1 MVGLV
6 ASSVLGT
13 VFAKLANQKPIFWD
27 LIPIMVSITSER
39 FRNSVNNRI
48 CESHLSEFPT
58 TVSSGVA
65 AAAWHLDD
73 RVGPPI
79 DRGAEPAC
87 QSLRTHGPSRAQVR
101 QHHLHFSH
109 AEIPAHLDHPPPDA
123 PPSCRFTALPP
134 DWMHDTM
141 ASEEEHRKKRR
152 KTAASVAGATEAEK
166 FDVECANRGD
176 DSDSQESWHFITKR
190 DISSSSSSSAISS
203 TNAPYARWCHATNG
217 GAHSWDDTKLKCF
230 LSETE
235 RKDEEL
241 VRTLV
246 RGTALTSRLHPLIFE
261 TSNEKDSD
269 LIHLRSLPYLEQLQ
283 QGQDRRA
290 EYRNLSTAQKRI
302 VGVGVRD
309 IFLAGNALE
318 DSKSML
324 DRLAPVLDDGAGSTI
339 VQSMTISFY
348 PTSRFRVLKFIED
361 LDNILENE
369 WAPFFA
375 QVMVTPKL
383 FAVFVD
389 PVELSFHNFENII
402 PLDKWLETRLN
413 DGSKPSKLDLTLPS
427 IAALGERGIFTC
439 KLGGDSTGV
448 LQQLSALDLYVKP
461 LNKET
466 RGGERFIFHSALL
479 SSALTEALQQS
490 EFLSLLP
497 GGQGSNFR
505 FVNYVFRCNRFS
517 PDSAPFAIHTDT
529 PYSDA
534 TRSHISR
541 YTLLIYLTSGRGSP
555 VLRIGDVDLTEVEE
569 ATCVIFEQRYSHE
582 GHAFLDGDKVF
593 LRTELVFEEPDLT
606 HNETPASLFSEA
618 CYMTAQSVLD
628 DSLASYAHECFE
640 RASSLHWNLQ
650 KETSSIPLYLH
661 KHFQGIHFAANGYD
675 YFFPKDP
682 AAGSATI
689 DARDCGIIAVL
700 DYLNV
705 NLNGRPFQALCGTVA
720 SLRERFGSSS
730 EVFARLLAF
739 NRKNSTT
746 TKQPPI
752 QAVRRLKDSD
762 LDGLFK
768 IAPDIP
774 FVPPRGDRGKRYSDE
789 DTPPPG
795 SPEPDSQG
803 SYEPRACCCPMHCYA
818 EFDAW
823 EDELVGSEYDACCRW
838 TREQIMR
845 VPLIVLGKELVLNE
859 SSLQIVDDKILILS
873 DKGLGRINFA
883 ACWNTETVGDFI
895 TVDKEIPAPR
905 LLLPPI
911 LFHEF
916 EDGFHLILDVF
927 RNDWMVEVD
936 EENTIPVPVIHNIM
950 EDEWNEQPVTFR
962 ERVFPGDG
970 EDTSGCPIEFGKL
983 LR

>member
-1 MVGLV
+1 
-6 ASSVLGT
+6 
-13 VFAKLANQKPIFWD
+13 
-27 LIPIMVSITSER
+27 
-39 FRNSVNNRI
+39 
-48 CESHLSEFPT
+48 
-58 TVSSGVA
+58 
-65 AAAWHLDD
+65 
-73 RVGPPI
+73 
-79 DRGAEPAC
+79 
-87 QSLRTHGPSRAQVR
+87 
-101 QHHLHFSH
+101 
-109 AEIPAHLDHPPPDA
+109 
-123 PPSCRFTALPP
+123 
-134 DWMHDTM
+134 M
-141 ASEEEHRKKRR
+141 AFEEERRRKRR
-152 KTAASVAGATEAEK
+152 KTAASVARATGAEK
-166 FDVECANRGD
+166 FDAECANRGD
-176 DSDSQESWHFITKR
+176 DGDSQESWHFITKR
-190 DISSSSSSSAISS
+190 DISPSSSSLIPS

-235 RKDEEL
+235 REDEQL

-246 RGTALTSRLHPLIFE
+246 CGTALTSRLHPLIFE
-261 TSNEKDSD
+261 MSSEQDSE
-269 LIHLRSLPYLEQLQ
+269 LIHLRSLPYLEQL

-309 IFLAGNALE
+309 MFLAGNALE
-318 DSKSML
+318 DSKRML
-324 DRLAPVLDDGAGSTI
+324 DRLAPVLDDRAGSTI
-339 VQSMTISFY
+339 VQSMAISFY
-348 PTSRFRVLKFIED
+348 PTSKFRVLKFIED
-361 LDNILENE
+361 LDNILEDE
-369 WAPFFA
+369 WASFFA
-375 QVMVTPKL
+375 QVMATPKL

-402 PLDKWLETRLN
+402 PLDKWLETTLN
-413 DGSKPSKLDLTLPS
+413 GGSKHSKLDLTLS
-427 IAALGERGIFTC
+427 NMAALGNRGIFTC
-439 KLGGDSTGV
+439 KLGGDSTGI

-490 EFLSLLP
+490 GFLSLLP
-497 GGQGSNFR
+497 DGRGSDFR
-505 FVNYVFRCNRFS
+505 FINYVFRCNRFS
-517 PDSAPFAIHTDT
+517 PDSAPFAIHMDT
-529 PYSDA
+529 PYFDA
-534 TRSHISR
+534 SRSHISK

-555 VLRIGDVDLTEVEE
+555 ILRVRDVDLTEVEE
-569 ATCVIFEQRYSHE
+569 ATCVIFKQRYSHE
-582 GHAFLDGDKVF
+582 GHPFLDGDKVF
-593 LRTELVFEEPDLT
+593 LRTELVFEEPGLT

-640 RASSLHWNLQ
+640 RVNSLHWNLQ
-650 KETSSIPLYLH
+650 KETSGIPLYLQ
-661 KHFQGIHFAANGYD
+661 KRFQGIQFAANGYD

-682 AAGSATI
+682 AAGSAII

-720 SLRERFGSSS
+720 YLRERFSSSS
-730 EVFARLLAF
+730 EVFARLLAS
-739 NRKNSTT
+739 NRENSA
-746 TKQPPI
+746 TKQPPV
-752 QAVRRLKDSD
+752 QAIRRLKDSD
-762 LDGLFK
+762 VDGLFK

-789 DTPPPG
+789 DTPPPD

-803 SYEPRACCCPMHCYA
+803 SYEPGVCCPMHCYA
-818 EFDAW
+818 KFDAW
-823 EDELVGSEYDACCRW
+823 EDELVCSEYDACCRW
-838 TREQIMR
+838 TREQIIG

-859 SSLQIVDDKILILS
+859 SSLQVVGDKILILS

-911 LFHEF
+911 LFHDF
-916 EDGFHLILDVF
+916 EDGFHLTLDVF

-950 EDEWNEQPVTFR
+950 GDEWNEQPVTFR

-970 EDTSGCPIEFGKL
+970 EDTSGCLIEFGNL
-983 LR
+983 YDD